1 MNNTSKVI
9 VALDLETAEQ
19 AVETAKRIAPVF
31 PFFKI
36 GIKLFTQ
43 AGPSLVREVLRHGR
57 VFLDLKFYDIPTVVA
72 DAVSQAA
79 QLGVSLITLHAS
91 GGSEMMRLCAE
102 RIRSLPDR
110 PRLLGVTVLTSF
122 SDLSEFGVTRAVP
135 EQAQAL
141 ASLASQSG
149 MDGIVCSPAELP
161 LLRPQFP
168 APFLMVTPGIRGVED
183 AKGDQ
188 KRTASPQAALA
199 SGADYLVI
207 GRPIIAA
214 ADPKAAAQ
222 RIADSLSE

>member
-1 MNNTSKVI
+1 MNSNGRVI
-9 VALDLETAEQ
+9 VALDLETASQ
-19 AVETAKRIAPVF
+19 AVETAKRIAPIF

-43 AGPSLVREVLRHGR
+43 AGPSLVRDVRNYGH

-72 DAVSQAA
+72 DAAVQAA

-91 GGSEMMRLCAE
+91 GGSEMMKLCAE
-102 RIRSLPDR
+102 RIQPMADR

-122 SDLSEFGVTRAVP
+122 SDLSEFGVTRTIP
-135 EQAQAL
+135 EQVEAL
-141 ASLASQSG
+141 AGLAQSSG
-149 MDGIVCSPAELP
+149 MDGIVCSPSELP
-161 LLRPQFP
+161 LLRSRFA

-188 KRTASPQAALA
+188 KRTAGPREAIAA
-199 SGADYLVI
+199 GADYLVI

-214 ADPKAAAQ
+214 ADPLAAAQ